1 MTYRPDRMSFG
12 IFLAPFHRTG
22 QNPTLAIDRDMAL
35 IEHLDALGFDEAW
48 IGEHHSAGWEL
59 IADPALIIAAVAK
72 TTRTIRLGTGVTS
85 LPYHHPLIVADRM
98 VQLDHM
104 TRGRAMLGVGPG
116 ALTSDAHMLGIEAA
130 TQRQRMAESL
140 DAIMQLLRA
149 EGPVNMET
157 EWFTLRDARLQMAS
171 YTRPHLPVS
180 VAHMFSPAGP
190 LAAGQYGA
198 GLLSMGSF
206 QPGGIISLPQAWQW
220 AEESAAEH
228 GQTVTRDQWRIV
240 IPMHLAESKEQAVA
254 EVREGALAY
263 NVDYYGNT
271 LGRDTKPGQ
280 EGVETMMERGGA
292 IVGTPDDAIAA
303 LEHLLEVTEG
313 FGGFLALAH
322 EWASPEQTR
331 RSFEMWAHYVMPHFQ
346 GQLEPIRSSNAW
358 VSSHRDGIFGPQGP
372 AIRKAYD
379 DAGIALSE
387 GLEQSMQRGR
397 S

>member
-22 QNPTLAIDRDMAL
+22 QNPTLAIDRDIAL

-59 IADPALIIAAVAK
+59 IADPALIIAAVAR
-72 TTRTIRLGTGVTS
+72 TTRSIRLGTGVTS

-130 TQRQRMAESL
+130 TQRQQMAEAL
-140 DAIMQLLRA
+140 TAIMALLRA

-157 EWFTLRDARLQMAS
+157 EWFTLRDARLQIAS
-171 YTRPHLPVS
+171 YTRPHLPVA

-190 LAAGQYGA
+190 LAAGEFGA

-206 QPGGIISLPQAWQW
+206 QPGGIVSLPQAWQW
-220 AEESAAEH
+220 VEESAEKH
-228 GQTVTRDQWRIV
+228 GTKVSRDEWRIV
-240 IPMHLAESKEQAVA
+240 IPMHLAESRERAVE
-254 EVREGALAY
+254 EVRAGALAY
-263 NVDYYGNT
+263 NVEYYGET
-271 LGRDTKPGQ
+271 LGRAQQPGE
-280 EGVETMMERGGA
+280 EGIEAMMQRGGA
-292 IVGTPDDAIAA
+292 IVGTPDDAIAT
-303 LEHLLEVTEG
+303 LDHLLEVTEG

-322 EWASPEQTR
+322 EWAPREATW
-331 RSFEMWAHYVMPHFQ
+331 RSYELWARYVMPHFQ
-346 GQLEPIRSSNAW
+346 GQVATTQSSRDW
-358 VSSHRDGIFGPQGP
+358 VSSHRDGIFGPQGG

-379 DAGIALSE
+379 DASIELPK
-387 GLEQSMQRGR
+387 GLEDRMQRGR

>member
-1 MTYRPDRMSFG
+1 MTHRPARMSFG

-35 IEHLDALGFDEAW
+35 IEHLDTLGFDEAW

-59 IADPALIIAAVAK
+59 IADPALIIAAVAGR
-72 TTRTIRLGTGVTS
+72 TRSIRLGTGVTS

-116 ALTSDAHMLGIEAA
+116 ALTSDAHMLGIKAT

-140 DAIMQLLRA
+140 EAIMALLRA

-171 YTRPHLPVS
+171 YTKPHLPIA

-190 LAAGQYGA
+190 LAAGQFGA

-206 QPGGIISLPQAWQW
+206 QPGGLISLPQAWQW
-220 AEESAAEH
+220 VEEAAAEH
-228 GQTVTRDQWRIV
+228 GTTVSRDEWRIV
-240 IPMHLAESKEQAVA
+240 IPMHLAESRERAIA
-254 EVREGALAY
+254 DVRDGARVY
-263 NVDYYGNT
+263 NVDYYGET
-271 LGRDTKPGQ
+271 LGRSQQPG
-280 EGVETMMERGGA
+280 EEEVEAMMQRGGA

-303 LEHLLEVTEG
+303 VENLLEVTGG

-322 EWASPEQTR
+322 EWAPPEATW

-346 GQLEPIRSSNAW
+346 GQLAPIQHSRDW
-358 VSSHRDGIFGPQGP
+358 VSSHRDGIFGPQGA

-379 DAGIALSE
+379 DASIALPS
-387 GLEQSMQRGR
+387 GLENQMQRGR
-397 S
+397 T

>member
-1 MTYRPDRMSFG
+1 MPYQPTRMSFG

-22 QNPTLAIDRDMAL
+22 QNPTLAIDRDIAL
-35 IEHLDALGFDEAW
+35 IEHLDTLGFDEAW

-59 IADPALIIAAVAK
+59 IADPALIIAAAAGR
-72 TTRTIRLGTGVTS
+72 TRTIRLGTGVTS

-116 ALTSDAHMLGIEAA
+116 ALTSDAHMLGIDAS

-140 DAIMQLLRA
+140 EAIMALLRA

-171 YTRPHLPVS
+171 YTKPHLPVA

-190 LAAGQYGA
+190 LAAGQFGA

-206 QPGGIISLPQAWQW
+206 QPGGLVSLPQAWDW
-220 AEESAAEH
+220 VEESAAEH
-228 GQTVTRDQWRIV
+228 GSKVSRDEWRIV
-240 IPMHLAESKEQAVA
+240 IPMHLAETREQAVA
-254 EVREGALAY
+254 EVKDGALAY
-263 NVDYYGNT
+263 NIDYYTET
-271 LGRDTKPGQ
+271 LGRKHEPG
-280 EGVETMMERGGA
+280 EESVEAMMERGGA

-303 LEHLLEVTEG
+303 VENLIEVTGG
-313 FGGFLALAH
+313 FGGYLALAH
-322 EWASPEQTR
+322 EWAPPEATW
-331 RSFEMWAHYVMPHFQ
+331 RSYEMWAHYVAPHFQ
-346 GQLEPIRSSNAW
+346 GQLAPIQESRDW
-358 VSSHRDGIFGPQGP
+358 VSSHRDGIFGPQGA

-379 DAGIALSE
+379 DASIVLPS
-387 GLEQSMQRGR
+387 GLENDMQRGR
-397 S
+397 T